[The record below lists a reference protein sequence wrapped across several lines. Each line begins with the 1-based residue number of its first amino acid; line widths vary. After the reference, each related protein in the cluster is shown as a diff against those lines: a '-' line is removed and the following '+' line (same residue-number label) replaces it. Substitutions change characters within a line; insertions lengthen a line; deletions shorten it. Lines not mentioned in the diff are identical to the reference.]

1 MTALRALGRM
11 ALVLLWVLWGVWK
24 VHTGFA
30 RLPAAQRQALVRLWS
45 QRMLSA
51 MGVRLRCTGAD
62 AAPGPLLWVANHLSW
77 LDILVMNA
85 VQPARFVSKADV
97 KHWPVLGALV
107 AGAGTLFIERESR
120 RDAMRVVHHMAE
132 ALGAG
137 DVVAVF
143 PEGTTGDGQAVLPFH
158 ANLLQAAIATY
169 VPVQPVALAYV
180 DGRSGQ
186 RSSAALYVGDTT
198 LLGSVWQ
205 TLCAKRLE
213 VHVTLGE
220 PETAQGRD
228 RRAWAADLR
237 GCIQDLLSPH
247 ARP

>member
-1 MTALRALGRM
+1 MAAVRALGRF
-11 ALVLLWVLWGVWK
+11 ALVLLWVVWGVWK

-30 RLPAAQRQALVRLWS
+30 HLPATQRQALLRLWS
-45 QRMLSA
+45 LRMLSA
-51 MGVRLRCTGAD
+51 LGVRLRLQGS
-62 AAPGPLLWVANHLSW
+62 APAHGPVLLVANHLSW

-158 ANLLQAAIATY
+158 ANLLQAAIATH
-169 VPVQPVALAYV
+169 VTVQPVALAYV
-180 DGRSGQ
+180 DGRTGQ

-198 LLGSVWQ
+198 LLASLWH
-205 TLCAKRLE
+205 TLCATRLE

-220 PETAQGRD
+220 AETAQGRD
-228 RRAWAADLR
+228 RRTWAADLR
-237 GCIQDLLSPH
+237 GRIQTLLSPH

>member
-1 MTALRALGRM
+1 MAALRALGRF
-11 ALVLLWVLWGVWK
+11 ALVLLWVVWGVWT

-30 RLPAAQRQALVRLWS
+30 RRSAAQRQALVRLWS

-62 AAPGPLLWVANHLSW
+62 AAAGPLLWVANHLSW

-158 ANLLQAAIATY
+158 ANLLQAAIATH

-180 DGRSGQ
+180 DGRTGQ

-205 TLCAKRLE
+205 TLCASRLE

-220 PETAQGRD
+220 AETAQGRD
-228 RRAWAADLR
+228 RRTWAADLR
-237 GCIQDLLSPH
+237 GHIQDLLSPH
-247 ARP
+247 VRP

>member
-1 MTALRALGRM
+1 MTALRALGRL

-30 RLPAAQRQALVRLWS
+30 RLPAAQRQALLRLWS

-51 MGVRLRCTGAD
+51 LGVRLRCTGAD

-158 ANLLQAAIATY
+158 ANLLQAAIATH

-198 LLGSVWQ
+198 LLSSLWQ

-220 PETAQGRD
+220 AETAQGRD
-228 RRAWAADLR
+228 RRTWAAELR